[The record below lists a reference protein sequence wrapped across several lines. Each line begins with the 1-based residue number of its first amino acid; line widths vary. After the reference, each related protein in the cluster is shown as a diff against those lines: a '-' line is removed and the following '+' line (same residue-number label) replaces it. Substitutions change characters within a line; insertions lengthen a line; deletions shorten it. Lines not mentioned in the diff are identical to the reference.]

1 MGFNVQGRFRRLFML
16 LGISTLS
23 LPGLAAD
30 SFATEGFDRLQ
41 VPTLVSQ
48 RATQS
53 LLLDIDTAG
62 ERLVAVGEQ
71 GVVLLSDDQ
80 GERWRQGAVPVSVL
94 LTAVHF
100 VDAQQGW
107 AVGHDGTVLHS
118 ADGGA
123 SWSLQLD
130 GNELNTLRVKQLEAE
145 LEALRLDAEAAPMV
159 LEALEY
165 ALEDARFTQE
175 EGPHMPLLDV
185 WFADSQHGFV
195 LGAYGQL
202 LRTLDGGRSWQTLGH
217 QLPNPDR
224 FHLNSLLATRSGDL
238 YIAGEAGLLLRS
250 RDAGR
255 TWAALESPYD
265 GSFFA
270 MAELDGLYLM
280 GLRGNLFHSPDG
292 EHWQALELDS
302 SATLN
307 NALAVGKTLLLLGQG
322 GLLQAGNRAGFAPL
336 QQPRSRQSLSAAA
349 VAGARLIV
357 VGEGGIQRK
366 DMPQEGAQ

>member
-41 VPTLVSQ
+41 VSTLMSQ

-71 GVVLLSDDQ
+71 GLVLLSDDQ
-80 GERWRQGAVPVSVL
+80 GERWRQAMVPVSVL
-94 LTAVHF
+94 LTAVDF
-100 VDAQQGW
+100 VDARHGW
-107 AVGHDGTVLHS
+107 AVGHDGVVLQTQ
-118 ADGGA
+118 DGGD

-130 GNELNTLRVKQLEAE
+130 GNRINALRVAQLEAE
-145 LEALRLDAEAAPMV
+145 QAVLSQDAEADPQALDHLVMA
-159 LEALEY
+159 LDEARY
-165 ALEDARFTQE
+165 AVDD
-175 EGPHMPLLDV
+175 GPTMPLLDV

-255 TWAALESPYD
+255 TWTALESPYD

-292 EHWQALELDS
+292 EHWQALELES